1 MTEQFYPRARIGK
14 YQLVRKLGEGGF
26 GVVYVARDTS
36 LERDVAVKFLRAEH
50 TANPEVVKRFLQE
63 ARSVAR
69 VAHPGIVTVYE
80 CGTVAGT
87 NTPAD
92 GAAFIV
98 MELLSGESL
107 ADRLKRTR
115 RLSPVVAMELCRQV
129 ASAVHA
135 AHQAGIIHRDL
146 KPDNIFIV
154 ADPDLGERAKVLDF
168 GIAKLAQQDRPLA
181 GAATHA
187 HMVFGTPQYMSPEQ
201 CRSSTNIDHRSDVYS
216 LGCILYE
223 LLTGET
229 VFAGE
234 PFAQMVHHVAT
245 PAPLVNSTAP
255 GVPESLSQV
264 VATMLAKDPS
274 HRFASMARAARAL
287 AVLARSITPGEA
299 TCEGAVIEP
308 TMPPDDMVRALVP
321 TPAAAPA
328 ASAIRKPLTT
338 LGTAAGESMP
348 PGLST
353 LRTHRAT
360 WKWVAGAGTVAL
372 LVMVAI
378 AAVAR
383 HGDHLRTVRASS
395 SVPAPSPALEP
406 VVVPVPPAAT
416 VDEPARDTFPADAAV
431 ISHPTAQVA
440 APVLDRHDVPAVQV
454 VRGTRRSV
462 AVRPVQSGVMVKPAG
477 LTPPDARPGPAA
489 TKCEGRS
496 CVADGK
502 F

>member
-1 MTEQFYPRARIGK
+1 MIEQFYPGARIGK
-14 YQLVRKLGEGGF
+14 YHISNKLGEGGF

-36 LERDVAVKFLRAEH
+36 LERDVAVKFLRTEH

-92 GAAFIV
+92 GAAFIA

-107 ADRLKRTR
+107 ANRLKRTH
-115 RLSPVVAMELCRQV
+115 RLSPVVSIELCRQV

-154 ADPDLGERAKVLDF
+154 VDPDLRERAKVLDF
-168 GIAKLAQQDRPLA
+168 GIAKLAQQDQFMA

-201 CRSSTNIDHRSDVYS
+201 CRSSTNIDYRSDVYA

-234 PFAQMVHHVAT
+234 SFAQMVHHVST
-245 PAPLVNSTAP
+245 PAPLVSIMAR
-255 GVPESLSQV
+255 GIPESLSQI

-274 HRFASMARAARAL
+274 HRFASMAKAESAL
-287 AVLARSITPGEA
+287 AVLARAIGPGEA
-299 TCEGAVIEP
+299 TCEGAVIESI
-308 TMPPDDMVRALVP
+308 VRPVDIVSAPVP
-321 TPAAAPA
+321 APAAAPA
-328 ASAIRKPLTT
+328 ESENRKPLTT
-338 LGTAAGESMP
+338 LGTAAGESVP
-348 PGLST
+348 PGLSIE
-353 LRTHRAT
+353 RMHQAT
-360 WKWVAGAGTVAL
+360 WKWVTGAGTVAL
-372 LVMVAI
+372 LMMLAI
-378 AAVAR
+378 ASVTR
-383 HGDHLRTVRASS
+383 HGDRFGRVRARSS
-395 SVPAPSPALEP
+395 LPAPSPALEKAA
-406 VVVPVPPAAT
+406 VAVPWSAT
-416 VDEPARDTFPADAAV
+416 VNETSRNTLREDAPV
-431 ISHPTAQVA
+431 ISHPAAQVA
-440 APVLDRHDVPAVQV
+440 APTLNGHEVPAVTV
-454 VRGTRRSV
+454 VRRTRRPMVIRQV
-462 AVRPVQSGVMVKPAG
+462 ASGVLVQPAEIT
-477 LTPPDARPGPAA
+477 LPDAHPGPVPA
-489 TKCEGRS
+489 KCEGRS